1 MRGLGQL
8 VVAWPVFTESV
19 PVQQKW
25 VRLPSAMSIQTF
37 TRTHHFGKVEIKSVG
52 EQPLKR
58 RDVTGFSSAPQT
70 PPAINVITPSAQL
83 CWCVGVGSSAGGRV
97 AQLTW
102 TSWLLCTPSTGRED
116 SPRSSLLRHL
126 LTWEPTE
133 DDMKMCS
140 LPPHDGESPD
150 YTRVPV
156 SLLGCIQLTLVLIWE
171 RPWVCPVS
179 QLQLKGFAASEP
191 GSTTGMWLCVSS
203 TDREGNPAPGS
214 RGANEVL
221 VVSGRAWGLHPSL

>member
-25 VRLPSAMSIQTF
+25 VRLPSAMSIQSF

-58 RDVTGFSSAPQT
+58 RDVTGFSFAPQT

-97 AQLTW
+97 PQLTW
-102 TSWLLCTPSTGRED
+102 TSWLLCTPSTGGED
-116 SPRSSLLRHL
+116 SPRSSL
-126 LTWEPTE
+126 P
-133 DDMKMCS
+133 
-140 LPPHDGESPD
+140 
-150 YTRVPV
+150 
-156 SLLGCIQLTLVLIWE
+156 
-171 RPWVCPVS
+171 
-179 QLQLKGFAASEP
+179 
-191 GSTTGMWLCVSS
+191 
-203 TDREGNPAPGS
+203 PAPAHLGAYRRWHEDVLPATPWWWIPWLHTGPCLTPGLDPAYTGS
-214 RGANEVL
+214 DLGKAL
-221 VVSGRAWGLHPSL
+221 SVSREPAAAQGFCCIRARLHHGDVALC